1 MVGEKGINHEPERQT
16 PVGDFCTGGRNIAAA
31 QSQASQAK
39 IDRALTSKQR
49 EELGK
54 TEYEA
59 TCALCHGPT
68 GKDDGIYVDQLKQ
81 GTVVANLTQL
91 SKKNGGTFPFERVY
105 QIIDGREYVKAHGP
119 RQMPIWGLE
128 YKIRSSRVLS
138 TLNSE
143 EFVRVRILSLID
155 YIRRFQER

>member
-1 MVGEKGINHEPERQT
+1 MSLNARLLLVIFALLVGLYAT
-16 PVGDFCTGGRNIAAA
+16 AA

-68 GKDDGIYVDQLKQ
+68 GKGDGIYIDQLKQ
-81 GTVVANLTQL
+81 GTVVANLTEL

-105 QIIDGREYVKAHGP
+105 QIIDGRAYVKAHGP

-143 EFVRVRILSLID
+143 EFVRARILALID
-155 YIRRFQER
+155 YIRRLQER